1 MKSRGVLYLST
12 FIAFIMLTSL
22 ACSLFTSAPT
32 AVPIPPTNPPVNNQP
47 TNNSPANNPSSNNAT
62 STQAPQQSS
71 GGLVTFTDKNKL
83 YEIQVPS
90 DWTHKTSSGQ
100 YYYIDQFKSSDGNAL
115 VENIAYNDGTP
126 FTGSQNGQFALQLLN
141 QFYSNTG
148 KTGDIHVTV
157 DKIENDG
164 SEHLAWYSKGGAYSG
179 ESFFEIRGSDSGT
192 FLMFTIEWS
201 DSAKDQYYDTLSN
214 VVSSYTTP

>member
-1 MKSRGVLYLST
+1 MKNRSLLYLS
-12 FIAFIMLTSL
+12 AFVAFLMLTSL
-22 ACSLFTSAPT
+22 ACSALSSTPT
-32 AVPIPPTNPPVNNQP
+32 AVPIPPTNPP
-47 TNNSPANNPSSNNAT
+47 PANNPSNNNNAP
-62 STQAPQQSS
+62 STQAPQSS
-71 GGLVTFTDKNKL
+71 GGLVSFTDKNKF
-83 YEIQVPS
+83 YEIQIPS
-90 DWTHKTSSGQ
+90 GWTHKTDSGQ

-148 KTGDIHVTV
+148 KEGDVHVTL

-164 SEHLAWYSKGGAYSG
+164 SEHLAWYSKGGGYSG
-179 ESFFEIRGSDSGT
+179 ESFFEIRGSDSTT
-192 FLMFTIEWS
+192 FLMFTIEWM
-201 DSAKDQYYDTLSN
+201 DSAHDQYYDTLAN